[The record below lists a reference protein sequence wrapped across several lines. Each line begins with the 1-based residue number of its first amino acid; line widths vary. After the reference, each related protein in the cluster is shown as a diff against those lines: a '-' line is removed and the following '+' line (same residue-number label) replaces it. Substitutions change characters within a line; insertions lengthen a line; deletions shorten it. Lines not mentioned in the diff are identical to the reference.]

1 MRINLED
8 SMHNKTTRIVTAV
21 VTVMLL
27 VSVVG
32 VAVSAVADQ
41 KCPAVTDSFD
51 RYLNI
56 PDLPEYSKDAVITTN
71 ENEEITLELSEEII
85 VIHVDGEDAGLF
97 IDDVTLH
104 SGAALILELPEYSYK
119 IGFGE
124 PESIVLD
131 GGILFL
137 QTASSGSEE
146 GDPSGESIATH
157 TKGTGTIYLDSGHT
171 KASGLAFLYRMISGG
186 ITGNLVFG
194 ETQEI
199 LSLEIDELS
208 VEIYSMGDGVS
219 VIRIGSKEISL
230 FGKNISSNS
239 LVFCVPKS
247 GYLDM
252 TVNFSDESACSNIV
266 VFYDA
271 DDEETVNVNI
281 SGISSDFVPV
291 DYDAFLN
298 PSLESDPVS
307 VSLSNDNKVST
318 DESDPHLSSDENEG
332 STDESDSYLS
342 SDENEGLTDESD
354 PHLSSDE
361 NEGLTD
367 ESDSYSSSNDSVH
380 DESDEQ
386 NTESDSSSEQN
397 NATESSDDS
406 ETQETETTQ
415 NQGESQI
422 SVYEVTFTLDYLSV
436 QNVEGNNLRLS
447 SKDLLD
453 QGQTITI
460 KIDSSESV
468 SGLLFRKE
476 GEYLWN
482 SSLGDITPFSSS
494 SSEYILSFPANADYD
509 NIVGVWE
516 VSLSFDSDARLFD
529 SLQDTCLGIIVI
541 EGDNSP
547 DLEDSASAHEE
558 YIEQELSREEMQDMY
573 SAESGSADSD
583 TGIPVVSVISELAA
597 VCVSLLL
604 FQRF

>member
-56 PDLPEYSKDAVITTN
+56 PDLSEYSKDAVITTN

-146 GDPSGESIATH
+146 GDPSVESIATH

-332 STDESDSYLS
+332 STDESDSY
-342 SDENEGLTDESD
+342 
-354 PHLSSDE
+354 LSSDE